1 MKKLLYFVPVLIFLL
16 FSLIGTRFL
25 ATGGANPIMMML
37 PLGIALLLLT
47 LMKPK
52 AKSAKPASDLEKK
65 SRGEFA
71 QDAFAGDPK
80 LEALFQAAIKDYNG
94 NMPKAAMA
102 KLTKLANLCT
112 GEKEIY
118 AVAMATAQC
127 HLVIGKPL
135 PAIREYTKALNI
147 HASAEVA
154 MELGSCHQRLGNL
167 DKARDSYE
175 FALDLD
181 GDNLEARS
189 RIATT
194 YVADHEFR
202 TALDYANTVLDKDET
217 HASALATAA
226 ICHGLLNDPV
236 LCKYYTEQAVEHG
249 YSKKKIEETISALQR
264 KVK

>member
-71 QDAFAGDPK
+71 LDAFADDPK

-167 DKARDSYE
+167 EKARDSYE
-175 FALDLD
+175 FALDLEEN
-181 GDNLEARS
+181 NLEALA

-194 YVADHEFR
+194 YVADHDFE
-202 TALDYANTVLDKDET
+202 TALEYANRIIDAEET

-226 ICHGLLNDPV
+226 ICHGVLGDPV
-236 LCKYYTEQAVEHG
+236 MCAYYTNLAVDNG
-249 YSKKKIEETISALQR
+249 YSKKKIEETVAVLKK